1 LTGFRSLE
9 RISGEHRMIT
19 EELMQAVKRLEIRA
33 RRRVD
38 DMFGGSYHSAFKGQG
53 IEFSE
58 VREYQPG
65 DDVRSIDWNV
75 TARMGKPYI
84 KRFEEERQL
93 TVVLAVDCS
102 RSTAFGTVR
111 RSKHELMSEVGAVLT
126 LAAGR
131 NNDKVG
137 LCLFGSD
144 HLEDGKTL
152 HVPATKGR
160 LHGMRIIRELIDA
173 SPGDTQ
179 EDLSSVL
186 TEIGRTHKR
195 RCIVIVLSDFLS
207 GLNNETEPNWGKTMR
222 MLSRK
227 HEVIALQFTDP
238 REFELPRSGVVRMHD
253 PMSGHRFMV
262 DTGSKRVRER
272 YRRQA
277 VVENELILSTLQ
289 KAQIDHVELSTGRDY
304 ADELVR
310 YFQVRGGRR

>member
-1 LTGFRSLE
+1 
-9 RISGEHRMIT
+9 MIT

-38 DMFGGSYHSAFKGQG
+38 DLFGGSYHSAFKGQG
-53 IEFSE
+53 IEFAE

-75 TARMGKPYI
+75 TARMGRPFI

-137 LCLFGSD
+137 LCLFGSEQ
-144 HLEDGKTL
+144 LGRGQTL
-152 HVPATKGR
+152 HVPASKGR
-160 LHGMRIIRELIDA
+160 GHGMRILRELIEA
-173 SPGDTQ
+173 RPGEGQ
-179 EDLSSVL
+179 EDLASVL
-186 TEIGRTHKR
+186 MEIGRTHKR
-195 RCIVIVLSDFLS
+195 RSIVIVMSDFLS
-207 GLNNETEPNWGKTMR
+207 GLNNEAEPNWGMRMR
-222 MLSRK
+222 MLARK
-227 HEVIALQFTDP
+227 HDVIAMQFTDP
-238 REFELPRSGVVRMHD
+238 REFELPKAGVIRMHD
-253 PMSGHRFMV
+253 PIGGRRFLV
-262 DTGSKRVRER
+262 DTGSKKVRER
-272 YRRQA
+272 YRKQA
-277 VVENELILSTLQ
+277 MVENELIVSTL
-289 KAQIDHVELSTGRDY
+289 KRARIDHVELSTGRDY

-310 YFQVRGGRR
+310 YFHERGGRR

>member
-1 LTGFRSLE
+1 
-9 RISGEHRMIT
+9 MIT

-75 TARMGKPYI
+75 TARMGRPFI

-93 TVVLAVDCS
+93 TIVLAVDCS
-102 RSTAFGTVR
+102 RSTGFGTIR

-137 LCLFGSD
+137 LCLFGSE
-144 HLEDGKTL
+144 HLADGKTL

-173 SPGDTQ
+173 TPGENQ

-207 GLNNETEPNWGKTMR
+207 GLNNEAEPSWGAKLR
-222 MLSRK
+222 MLAQR
-227 HEVIALQFTDP
+227 HEVIAMQFTDP
-238 REFELPRSGVVRMHD
+238 REFELPRSGVLRMHD
-253 PMSGHRFMV
+253 PMSGRRFLV
-262 DTGSKRVRER
+262 DTGSRKVRER
-272 YRRQA
+272 YRAQA
-277 VVENELILSTLQ
+277 LRENELIVSTL
-289 KAQIDHVELSTGRDY
+289 KNAQIDHIELSTGQDY
-304 ADELVR
+304 ADDLVR
-310 YFQVRGGRR
+310 YFQSRGSRR

>member
-1 LTGFRSLE
+1 
-9 RISGEHRMIT
+9 MIT

-38 DMFGGSYHSAFKGQG
+38 DMFGGTYHSAFKGQG

-75 TARMGKPYI
+75 TARMGRPFI

-102 RSTAFGTVR
+102 RSTSFGTIR

-137 LCLFGSD
+137 LCLFGSE
-144 HLEDGKTL
+144 HLQDGKTL

-173 SPGDTQ
+173 TPGDHQ
-179 EDLSSVL
+179 EDLSGVL

-195 RCIVIVLSDFLS
+195 RCIVIILSDFLS
-207 GLNNETEPNWGKTMR
+207 GLDNRGEPSWGREMR
-222 MLSRK
+222 MLSQK
-227 HEVIALQFTDP
+227 HEVIAMQFTDP
-238 REFELPRSGVVRMHD
+238 REFDLPKSGIIRMHD
-253 PMSGHRFMV
+253 PMTSKRFLV
-262 DTGSKRVRER
+262 DTNSRRVRKR
-272 YRRQA
+272 YHDRA
-277 VVENELILSTLQ
+277 VQENELIVSTI
-289 KAQIDHVELSTGRDY
+289 KDAQVDHIELSTGRDY

-310 YFQVRGGRR
+310 YFQMRGGRR

>member
-1 LTGFRSLE
+1 
-9 RISGEHRMIT
+9 MIT

-75 TARMGKPYI
+75 TARMGRPFI

-93 TVVLAVDCS
+93 TIVLAVDCS
-102 RSTAFGTVR
+102 RSTGFGTIR

-137 LCLFGSD
+137 LCLFGSE
-144 HLEDGKTL
+144 HLADGKTL

-173 SPGDTQ
+173 TPGENQ

-207 GLNNETEPNWGKTMR
+207 GLNNEAEPSWGAKLR
-222 MLSRK
+222 MLAQR
-227 HEVIALQFTDP
+227 HEVIAMQFTDP
-238 REFELPRSGVVRMHD
+238 REFELPRSGILRMHD
-253 PMSGHRFMV
+253 PMSGRRFLV
-262 DTGSKRVRER
+262 DTGSRKVRDR
-272 YRRQA
+272 YRAQA
-277 VVENELILSTLQ
+277 VRENELIVSTL
-289 KAQIDHVELSTGRDY
+289 KNAQIDHIELSTGQDY
-304 ADELVR
+304 ADDLVR
-310 YFQVRGGRR
+310 YFQSRGSRR

>member
-1 LTGFRSLE
+1 
-9 RISGEHRMIT
+9 MIT
-19 EELMQAVKRLEIRA
+19 QELMQAVKRLEIRA

-38 DMFGGSYHSAFKGQG
+38 DMFGGTYHSAFKGQG

-75 TARMGKPYI
+75 TARMGKPFI

-102 RSTAFGTVR
+102 RSTAFGTIR
-111 RSKHELMSEVGAVLT
+111 RSKHELMSEVAAVLT

-144 HLEDGKTL
+144 RLTDGRTFHL
-152 HVPATKGR
+152 PATKGR
-160 LHGMRIIRELIDA
+160 LHGMRVIRELIDVQ
-173 SPGDTQ
+173 PGRDQ
-179 EDLSSVL
+179 EDLAGVL

-207 GLNNETEPNWGKTMR
+207 GLNNESEPNWGREMR

-227 HEVIALQFTDP
+227 HEVIGIQFTDP
-238 REFELPRSGVVRMHD
+238 RELELPKSGIIRMHD
-253 PMSGHRFMV
+253 PVSGRRFAV
-262 DTGSKRVRER
+262 DTGSRKVRER
-272 YRRQA
+272 YKQQA
-277 VVENELILSTLQ
+277 ARENALIASTLQ
-289 KAQIDHVELSTGRDY
+289 NARVDHVELSTERDY

-310 YFQVRGGRR
+310 YFQTRTMRGGRR

>member
-1 LTGFRSLE
+1 
-9 RISGEHRMIT
+9 MIT

-75 TARMGKPYI
+75 TARMGRPFI

-93 TVVLAVDCS
+93 TIVLAVDCS
-102 RSTAFGTVR
+102 RSTGFGTIR

-144 HLEDGKTL
+144 HLADGKTL

-173 SPGDTQ
+173 TPGDNQ
-179 EDLSSVL
+179 EDLSGVL
-186 TEIGRTHKR
+186 SEIGRTHKR

-207 GLNNETEPNWGKTMR
+207 GLNNEAEPSWGPKMR
-222 MLSRK
+222 MLAQK
-227 HEVIALQFTDP
+227 HEVIAMQFTDP

-253 PMSGHRFMV
+253 PMSGRRFLV
-262 DTGSKRVRER
+262 DTGSRKVRER
-272 YRRQA
+272 YKAQA
-277 VVENELILSTLQ
+277 MRENELIVSTLQ
-289 KAQIDHVELSTGRDY
+289 KAQIDHLELSTGRDY

-310 YFQVRGGRR
+310 YFQARGNRR

>member
-1 LTGFRSLE
+1 
-9 RISGEHRMIT
+9 MIT

-75 TARMGKPYI
+75 TARMGRPFI

-102 RSTAFGTVR
+102 RSTSFGTIR

-137 LCLFGSD
+137 LCLFGSE

-173 SPGDTQ
+173 TPGDNQ
-179 EDLSSVL
+179 EDLASVL

-195 RCIVIVLSDFLS
+195 RSIIIVLSDFLS
-207 GLNNETEPNWGKTMR
+207 GLNNEQEPNWGPKMR

-227 HEVIALQFTDP
+227 HEVIAMQFTDP
-238 REFELPRSGVVRMHD
+238 RELELPKAGIIRMHD
-253 PMSGHRFMV
+253 PITGTRHLV
-262 DTGSKRVRER
+262 DTNSKRVRER
-272 YRRQA
+272 YRRQSQI
-277 VVENELILSTLQ
+277 ENTLILDTLQ
-289 KAQIDHVELSTGRDY
+289 KAHIDHIELSTGRDY

-310 YFQVRGGRR
+310 YFQTRGSRR

>member
-1 LTGFRSLE
+1 
-9 RISGEHRMIT
+9 MIT

-75 TARMGKPYI
+75 TARMGRPFI

-93 TVVLAVDCS
+93 TIVLAVDCS
-102 RSTAFGTVR
+102 RSTGFGTIR

-137 LCLFGSD
+137 LCLFGSE
-144 HLEDGKTL
+144 HLPDGKTL

-173 SPGDTQ
+173 TPGENQ

-207 GLNNETEPNWGKTMR
+207 GLNNEAEPSWGAKLR
-222 MLSRK
+222 MLAQR
-227 HEVIALQFTDP
+227 HEVIAMQFTDP
-238 REFELPRSGVVRMHD
+238 REFELPRAGVLRMHD
-253 PMSGHRFMV
+253 PMSGRRFLV
-262 DTGSKRVRER
+262 DTGSLKVRER
-272 YRRQA
+272 YRAQA
-277 VVENELILSTLQ
+277 LRENELIVSTL
-289 KAQIDHVELSTGRDY
+289 KNAQIDHIELSTGQDY
-304 ADELVR
+304 ADDLVR
-310 YFQVRGGRR
+310 YFQSRGSRR

>member
-1 LTGFRSLE
+1 
-9 RISGEHRMIT
+9 MIT

-75 TARMGKPYI
+75 TARMGRPFI

-93 TVVLAVDCS
+93 TIVLAVDCS
-102 RSTAFGTVR
+102 RSTGFGTIR

-137 LCLFGSD
+137 LCLFGSE
-144 HLEDGKTL
+144 HLPDGKTL

-173 SPGDTQ
+173 TPGENQ

-207 GLNNETEPNWGKTMR
+207 GLNNEAEPSWGAKLR
-222 MLSRK
+222 MLAQR
-227 HEVIALQFTDP
+227 HEVIAMQFTDP
-238 REFELPRSGVVRMHD
+238 REFELPRSGVLRMHD
-253 PMSGHRFMV
+253 PMSGRRFLV
-262 DTGSKRVRER
+262 DTGSLKVRER
-272 YRRQA
+272 YRAQA
-277 VVENELILSTLQ
+277 LRENELIVSTL
-289 KAQIDHVELSTGRDY
+289 KNAQIDHIELSTGQDY
-304 ADELVR
+304 ADDLVR
-310 YFQVRGGRR
+310 YFQSRGSRR

>member
-1 LTGFRSLE
+1 
-9 RISGEHRMIT
+9 MIT

-53 IEFSE
+53 IEFAE

-75 TARMGKPYI
+75 TARMGRPFI
-84 KRFEEERQL
+84 KRFEEERQQ

-102 RSTAFGTVR
+102 RSTAFGTIR

-144 HLEDGKTL
+144 HLQSGKTL

-173 SPGDTQ
+173 SPGNRQ
-179 EDLSSVL
+179 EDLSDAL
-186 TEIGRTHKR
+186 EEIGRTHKR
-195 RCIVIVLSDFLS
+195 RCIIIVLSDFLS
-207 GLNNETEPNWGKTMR
+207 GLSNEPEANWGKPMR

-238 REFELPRSGVVRMHD
+238 REFDLPKSGMIRMHD
-253 PMSGHRFMV
+253 PLSGHRYVV
-262 DTGSKRVRER
+262 DTGSRRVRER
-272 YRRQA
+272 YHQQA
-277 VVENELILSTLQ
+277 MIENELIVSTLH
-289 KAQIDHVELSTGRDY
+289 KAQVDHVELSTGREY

-310 YFQVRGGRR
+310 YFYRRGQRR

>member
-1 LTGFRSLE
+1 
-9 RISGEHRMIT
+9 MIT

-53 IEFSE
+53 IEFAE

-75 TARMGKPYI
+75 TARMGRPFI
-84 KRFEEERQL
+84 KRFEEERQQ

-102 RSTAFGTVR
+102 RSTAFGTIR

-144 HLEDGKTL
+144 HLEEGKTL

-173 SPGDTQ
+173 SPGNSQ
-179 EDLSSVL
+179 EDLSGVL
-186 TEIGRTHKR
+186 KEIGRTHKR
-195 RCIVIVLSDFLS
+195 RCIIIVLSDFLS
-207 GLNNETEPNWGKTMR
+207 GLNNESEANWGKPMR

-227 HEVIALQFTDP
+227 HEVIAIQFTDP
-238 REFELPRSGVVRMHD
+238 REFNLPRSGMIRMHD
-253 PMSGHRFMV
+253 PLSGHRYVV
-262 DTGSKRVRER
+262 DTTSRKVRSR
-272 YRRQA
+272 YHQQA
-277 VVENELILSTLQ
+277 LRENELILSTLQ
-289 KAQIDHVELSTGRDY
+289 NAQIEHVELSTGRDY
-304 ADELVR
+304 ADELAR
-310 YFQVRGGRR
+310 YFYRRGRRS

>member
-1 LTGFRSLE
+1 
-9 RISGEHRMIT
+9 MIT

-75 TARMGKPYI
+75 TARMGRPFI

-93 TVVLAVDCS
+93 TIVLAVDCS
-102 RSTAFGTVR
+102 RSTGFGTIR

-137 LCLFGSD
+137 LCLFGSE
-144 HLEDGKTL
+144 HLADGKTL

-173 SPGDTQ
+173 TPGENQ

-207 GLNNETEPNWGKTMR
+207 GLNNESEPSWGAKLR
-222 MLSRK
+222 MLAQR
-227 HEVIALQFTDP
+227 HEVIAMQFTDP
-238 REFELPRSGVVRMHD
+238 REFELPRSGVLRMHD
-253 PMSGHRFMV
+253 PMSGRRFLV
-262 DTGSKRVRER
+262 DTGSRKVRER
-272 YRRQA
+272 YRAQA
-277 VVENELILSTLQ
+277 VRENELIVSTL
-289 KAQIDHVELSTGRDY
+289 KNAQIDHIELSTGQDY
-304 ADELVR
+304 ADDLVR
-310 YFQVRGGRR
+310 YFQSRGSRR